1 MKKYDFFIS
10 HSTTDA
16 NEANKLVEKLESKG
30 FSCFIAPRNID
41 SGSFFAEE
49 IIDAID
55 NSKVIILLYSEY
67 SKKSNYVF
75 NEITAAASRNKKIIQ
90 VRLENIPLTK
100 GLEFLI
106 GSVQWLDSYKHITDD
121 CANGICTLF
130 DASKDD
136 LVKIEQQVEKA
147 RKEENSK
154 PLGLEVVSHSRA
166 LEMGYTK
173 NQIIMKEIEIDFL
186 CIPKEKFV
194 IDDEIEGT
202 FEDWER
208 VAFIADDISC
218 LLHNGSNIIG
228 YSEVYPVKDESYI
241 DLIRGKEIINL
252 DMTATYVFGGNFNVY
267 IGMIGIVPDFDYQ
280 TSYVPLVDWLINK
293 FSDWKKRN
301 INVKNIGISVYSD
314 VLEDIVKIF
323 GFRFVGLN
331 PAKGKIYEISIDD
344 LRQNEIISQRY
355 KDICF

>member
-30 FSCFIAPRNID
+30 FKCFIAPRNID

-55 NSKVIILLYSEY
+55 NSKLIILLYSEH
-67 SKKSNYVF
+67 SKRSNYVF
-75 NEITAAASRNKKIIQ
+75 NEITAATSRNKKIIQ

-130 DASKDD
+130 NASKDD
-136 LVKIEQQVEKA
+136 LDEIEKQVEKEKIEQD
-147 RKEENSK
+147 SK
-154 PLGLEVVSHSRA
+154 PMELKVVSHSQA

-173 NQIIMKEIEIDFL
+173 TQIIMKEIEIDFL
-186 CIPKEKFV
+186 CIPKEKYI

-202 FEDWER
+202 IEDWEQ
-208 VAFIADDISC
+208 VSFIADDISC
-218 LLHNGSNIIG
+218 SLMNGNNIIG
-228 YSEVYPVKDESYI
+228 YSEVYPVKDESYEK
-241 DLIRGKEIINL
+241 LIKGEEIINL
-252 DMTATYVFGGNFNVY
+252 DMTATYVFGGNFNIY
-267 IGMIGIVPDFDYQ
+267 IGMIGVIPDFDHQ
-280 TSYVPLVDWLINK
+280 TSYVPIVDWLINK

-301 INVKNIGISVYSD
+301 INIKNIGISVYSD

-323 GFRFVGLN
+323 GFKFVGLN
-331 PAKGKIYEISIDD
+331 PAKGKIYETSIDE
-344 LRQNEIISQRY
+344 LRQNEIIAKRY